1 MAVCTSSYLST
12 ITAQLLILNLC
23 SPSSTRIAHP
33 RSIVVKCGIKTHA
46 ATRPEL
52 LLMYSRCGRLRHA
65 RLRAP
70 SLAIRAVGC
79 CGRTLCVCLCWLVG
93 PRVHLAVGLATCTCG
108 LRQLPQA
115 WCEARPSMLLPRHS
129 EDQRRRAGLYGAVHD
144 SALAILGCNTRRR
157 PRSATTPRWLSC
169 RRTKHAPILEK
180 CMLLVR
186 ESAWFSTPPGGMV
199 ICAAACERLA
209 KASHGTEIAAA

>member
-12 ITAQLLILNLC
+12 ITAQLLILNL
-23 SPSSTRIAHP
+23 SSTRIAHP

-93 PRVHLAVGLATCTCG
+93 PRVHLALGLATCTCG

-157 PRSATTPRWLSC
+157 PRSATTPRWPRSLKNACCWFENRLGFLRRQAAWLS
-169 RRTKHAPILEK
+169 APLP
-180 CMLLVR
+180 
-186 ESAWFSTPPGGMV
+186 AN
-199 ICAAACERLA
+199 A
-209 KASHGTEIAAA
+209 